1 MKPYTVKDIPAGSC
15 FSKPIYLDEQFVLAT
30 PEIPFSNE
38 LTALLM
44 EWDFKEIYSDG
55 EPKDESF
62 AQNADIAKAA
72 ESLLNLETNN
82 QDTIIKYADEFYRLF
97 QKYTEELFNQATEA
111 QELNFDA
118 ISENIRVACEVICK
132 DRRFLLW
139 VQQNYES
146 NQDENYQVSHA
157 VKSMIIAIMIGSVLK
172 LSDGSLVELGTAAL
186 LHEIGMVKLP
196 PRLYLTKWS
205 LTPEERKTILTH
217 PILGYKLLKSF
228 DFSPA
233 ICRGALEHHERENG
247 TGYPQKLPADKIS
260 LYAKI
265 IAVACSYEAMTAH
278 RPYKKVKDKHSGIM
292 DILKNEGKQYDDTIV
307 RALVYSLSV
316 YPIGLYVLLSNG
328 KKALV
333 VDVDTENP
341 RFPIVKILGMTTKD
355 GKKVVV
361 QTSPQLSITR
371 PLAKEEIY

>member
-1 MKPYTVKDIPAGSC
+1 MNLSPRM
-15 FSKPIYLDEQFVLAT
+15 PIL
-30 PEIPFSNE
+30 PEPR
-38 LTALLM
+38 
-44 EWDFKEIYSDG
+44 
-55 EPKDESF
+55 
-62 AQNADIAKAA
+62 
-72 ESLLNLETNN
+72 N

-97 QKYTEELFNQATEA
+97 QKYTEELFNQVAEA

-132 DRRFLLW
+132 DSRFLLW

-146 NQDENYQVSHA
+146 KQDENYQISHA
-157 VKSMIIAIMIGSVLK
+157 VKSMIMAIMIGSVLK
-172 LSDGSLVELGTAAL
+172 LSDESLVELGTSAL

-196 PRLYLTKWS
+196 PRLYLTKWA

-228 DFSPA
+228 NFSQA

-247 TGYPQKLPADKIS
+247 TGYPQKLPADKIG

-278 RPYKKVKDKHSGIM
+278 RPYKKVKDKHSGIL

-307 RALVYSLSV
+307 RALVYSLSL

-328 KKALV
+328 KKGLV
-333 VDVDTENP
+333 VDVNTENP